1 MHSVLDD
8 RKAHVA
14 REIDGFFI
22 SGFAT
27 FLFVKE
33 LVKPQNNMLLM
44 NIISNQLKVPEDQ
57 KMRFNLDEEFLRR
70 PIEIIVGV
78 KECQMVNIDMESLH

>member
-1 MHSVLDD
+1 MYSGSSDHLIGESIGKIVPKGGRYSTVHSVLDD

-44 NIISNQLKVPEDQ
+44 NIISNQLKVPEV
-57 KMRFNLDEEFLRR
+57 
-70 PIEIIVGV
+70 PY
-78 KECQMVNIDMESLH
+78 